1 MKPSVSRTF
10 TTTASLQATY
20 DYLRDFTH
28 AAEWDPGTRTC
39 TRTDGLPL
47 QVGSRWD
54 NTSEFLGRETELVYR
69 LERWEPDHLVF
80 VGENSSATT
89 TDDLTFTAPTPQS
102 TEIRY
107 HADFDFHGVAALAGP
122 LMKPAL
128 AKLADET
135 VQQMTRTLESL

>member
-1 MKPSVSRTF
+1 MVSVERTF
-10 TTTASLQATY
+10 TVQRPIEQVVE
-20 DYLRDFTH
+20 YLADFAHT
-28 AAEWDPGTRTC
+28 EQWDPGTKTC